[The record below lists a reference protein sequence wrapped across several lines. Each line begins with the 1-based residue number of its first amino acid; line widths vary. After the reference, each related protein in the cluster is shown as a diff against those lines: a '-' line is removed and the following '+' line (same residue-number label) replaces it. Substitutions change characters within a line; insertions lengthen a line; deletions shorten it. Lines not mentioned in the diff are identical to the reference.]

1 MPPKK
6 SDFDWLKDHLSDLAK
21 WGSEAG
27 SLHPDTLNEY
37 GLHSGLKLS
46 GLKHAIEVFTPN
58 AAKYSSGGHRFSGSV
73 YIDLF
78 AGSGTTKVGPR
89 DLLAGSSIIA
99 SRTRKAFDKAI
110 LVEKDSKRATALRD
124 RLQMAGVDMSR
135 VVLLVDDCNQLV
147 DRVIAEAKALGPEPI
162 AFICV
167 DPEGMEINWGTLER
181 INAELPRSDYF
192 IVFTG
197 GAQRVVN
204 AHLKR
209 GTHGESLRSFTGL
222 DDVSLLALSGKDLF
236 DTYQGKIQVDLGKT
250 IGDSVPI
257 KDDRGQDI
265 YKILLFVTPTFGG
278 SPFFRGYS
286 AMFSR
291 LRGVDVSNVKV
302 ALDILKR
309 GQSTLQTAQ

>member
-1 MPPKK
+1 M
-6 SDFDWLKDHLSDLAK
+6 SELVK

-27 SLHPDTLNEY
+27 ALHPDTLNEY

-58 AAKYSSGGHRFSGSV
+58 AAKYSSEGHRFSGSV
-73 YIDLF
+73 FIDLF
-78 AGSGTTKVGPR
+78 AGSGATKVSPR

-99 SRTRKAFDKAI
+99 CRTKRPFDKVI

-124 RLQMAGVDMSR
+124 RLQMAGVDMSK
-135 VVLLVDDCNQLV
+135 VVILVDDCNQVV
-147 DRVIAEAKALGPEPI
+147 DKVIAEAMALGPEPI

-167 DPEGMEINWGTLER
+167 DPEGMEINWSTLDR
-181 INAELPRSDYF
+181 INAALPRSDYF

-209 GTHGESLRSFTGL
+209 GTHSEILRSFTGI
-222 DDVSLLALSGKDLF
+222 DGVEYLLLSGKNLF
-236 DTYQGKIQVDLGKT
+236 DTYQGRIQADLGKT
-250 IGDSVPI
+250 IGESIPI
-257 KDDRGQDI
+257 KDDRGHDI

-291 LRGVDVSNVKV
+291 LRGVDVDNVRV

-309 GQSTLQTAQ
+309 GQSTLETAQ